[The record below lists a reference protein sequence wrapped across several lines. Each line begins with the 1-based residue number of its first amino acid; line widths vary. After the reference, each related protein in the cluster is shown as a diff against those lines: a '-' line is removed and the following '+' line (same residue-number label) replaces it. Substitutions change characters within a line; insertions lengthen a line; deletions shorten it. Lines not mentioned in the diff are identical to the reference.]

1 MPRTRR
7 FTARKS
13 STTSS
18 TPPILETQ
26 NVQSNVAIQNVGQ
39 EDQVHSPSQEPA
51 DVPLE
56 VQRVKRACNK
66 YWVVEVIDDRGR
78 KSEERLRIK
87 DVLVLPEHKKVLVQW
102 SEDGQPVGD
111 GSSLLNGFLGH
122 LACNTNLFPI
132 SYVRWPDVLPCYKT
146 DVWENTI
153 KKKFD
158 LCTDDEHDYCMGNI
172 GKKWKDNRHRC
183 VDFIDKNKTFEENL
197 ENYPDGTT
205 REQWAGFLTYKTSE
219 KAQKYSEINT
229 RNRAK
234 QTIMHTLGAKSIAK
248 TKHEL
253 VFP

>member
-1 MPRTRR
+1 MSRTKR

-56 VQRVKRACNK
+56 VQRVKRA
-66 YWVVEVIDDRGR
+66 YDRGR

-122 LACNTNLFPI
+122 L
-132 SYVRWPDVLPCYKT
+132 
-146 DVWENTI
+146 
-153 KKKFD
+153 KKFY

-172 GKKWKDNRHRC
+172 GKKWKDNRHRLC

-219 KAQKYSEINT
+219 KAQDELLEEIQDVSYEDE
-229 RNRAK
+229 AF
-234 QTIMHTLGAKSIAK
+234 
-248 TKHEL
+248 EL
-253 VFP
+253 VFGKEHSGRVRGMGFGVVAS